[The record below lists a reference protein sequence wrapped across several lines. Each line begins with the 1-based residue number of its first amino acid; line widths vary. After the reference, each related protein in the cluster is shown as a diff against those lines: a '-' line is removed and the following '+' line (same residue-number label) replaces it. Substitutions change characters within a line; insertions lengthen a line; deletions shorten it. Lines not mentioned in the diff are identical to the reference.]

1 MSAFPLLPA
10 KRNKK
15 YLEMSPRVKKQLS
28 SLGELFIQLSGISSR
43 VRLNKMK
50 HVKGNHKGSMFN
62 DIRCANKC
70 TRTALKGTFDESW
83 SRRDPQATDSREV

>member
-1 MSAFPLLPA
+1 MSAFPLIPT

-50 HVKGNHKGSMFN
+50 T
-62 DIRCANKC
+62 C
-70 TRTALKGTFDESW
+70 
-83 SRRDPQATDSREV
+83 